1 MVGES
6 IHRRRRA
13 RSRLHPQFPAR
24 AGPRRLRPRARRGR
38 CRDRVPRG
46 DAQPAER
53 AAQIPARRRAY
64 CAEKRTPDRAGA
76 AAMRSADARQG
87 LQLVPHPATCVLLPR
102 DRARPAG
109 AGRADGPAPAERDR
123 GAQAYARAGK
133 LLRRRTEDAM
143 NDLKLEIKRLIV
155 EVLSLED
162 VRPED
167 IQDDAPLFNEG
178 LGLDSIDALELGVAL
193 RKRYQIK
200 LEANDAG
207 IRDYFRNVTSLCRLV
222 ERYRGS
228 T

>member
-1 MVGES
+1 
-6 IHRRRRA
+6 
-13 RSRLHPQFPAR
+13 
-24 AGPRRLRPRARRGR
+24 
-38 CRDRVPRG
+38 
-46 DAQPAER
+46 
-53 AAQIPARRRAY
+53 
-64 CAEKRTPDRAGA
+64 
-76 AAMRSADARQG
+76 
-87 LQLVPHPATCVLLPR
+87 
-102 DRARPAG
+102 
-109 AGRADGPAPAERDR
+109 
-123 GAQAYARAGK
+123 
-133 LLRRRTEDAM
+133 M

-193 RKRYQIK
+193 RKRYQIR

-207 IRDYFRNVTSLCRLV
+207 IREYFRTVTSLCRLV